1 MADDDFP
8 HLRLVD
14 DDETGTEELATRAPT
29 FDRIVDALMGDGG
42 GEVESIA
49 QRREFVELV
58 ARGFGT
64 YYAGLSVGWS
74 EAQIRQAQNDPEL
87 IGIIDTIQEFHNDTV
102 EFSILRS
109 AQAGNVQAQKM
120 YALAKMPERGWVE
133 KRTHV
138 IEGQARVDVVH
149 SVREALQEALRGDG
163 AIEGLHAAY
172 VEAKVVED
180 VETS

>member
-1 MADDDFP
+1 MDDFP

-14 DDETGTEELATRAPT
+14 EDEQAESTELARTAPT
-29 FDRIVDALMGDGG
+29 FDRIVDSLMGDGG
-42 GEVESIA
+42 GNVTAIE
-49 QRREFVELV
+49 QRREFVEYV
-58 ARGFGT
+58 AKGFGT
-64 YYAGLSVGWS
+64 YYAGLAVGWS
-74 EAQIRQAQNDPEL
+74 EAQIRQAQNDPDL
-87 IGIIDTIQEFHNDTV
+87 IGIIETIQEFHNDTV

-172 VEAKVVED
+172 IDTTTVGDA
-180 VETS
+180 ETD